1 MAEGTFRASAELVQ
15 SPAADAEVTTK
26 VFFDIAAAGQ
36 PLGRVTM
43 GLFGNA
49 TPKTARN
56 FAALGAPLALTS
68 LSPLYHLSI
77 TSHLAMGGCAATGEY
92 GFGYKGCSFHRVI
105 KSFVIQGGDFTAG
118 NGTGGKSI
126 YGNKF
131 PDENFSIGE

>member
-1 MAEGTFRASAELVQ
+1 VAEGTFRASAELVQ

-77 TSHLAMGGCAATGEY
+77 TSHLAMGVVQRRVSTGL
-92 GFGYKGCSFHRVI
+92 GTRDARS
-105 KSFVIQGGDFTAG
+105 TA
-118 NGTGGKSI
+118 S
-126 YGNKF
+126 
-131 PDENFSIGE
+131 SRAS